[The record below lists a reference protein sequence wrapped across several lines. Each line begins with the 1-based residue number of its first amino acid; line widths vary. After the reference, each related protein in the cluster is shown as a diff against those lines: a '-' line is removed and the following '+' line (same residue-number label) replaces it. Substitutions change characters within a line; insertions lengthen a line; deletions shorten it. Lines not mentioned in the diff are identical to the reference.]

1 MRELS
6 LHILD
11 IVQNSIA
18 AGASLVELHVVED
31 LAGDWLVIEIADDGK
46 GIPQQQLGQ
55 VTDPFFTSRT
65 TRPVGLGLAL
75 FSKAAEQAEGELLID
90 SQVGI
95 GTKVRA
101 VFRYS
106 HIDRVPLGDIAGTV
120 LAIISLNPQVD
131 VVYRHSF
138 CESAFSIDTRRI
150 KHELDAVEISHPAV
164 ASWLESFL
172 RQGIDDL
179 YRGD

>member
-55 VTDPFFTSRT
+55 VTDPFFTPNT
-65 TRPVGLGLAL
+65 HWPTPL
-75 FSKAAEQAEGELLID
+75 FQSANRLK
-90 SQVGI
+90 
-95 GTKVRA
+95 
-101 VFRYS
+101 
-106 HIDRVPLGDIAGTV
+106 
-120 LAIISLNPQVD
+120 
-131 VVYRHSF
+131 
-138 CESAFSIDTRRI
+138 ESS
-150 KHELDAVEISHPAV
+150 
-164 ASWLESFL
+164 
-172 RQGIDDL
+172 
-179 YRGD
+179 